1 MKSYKQILSEVAQP
15 KPADEINFKAKHEI
29 EFMDH
34 PASEE
39 GQHSSNKKKVKR
51 IADYEEGEDMGVYE
65 NADEENSMYK
75 TQLEFIKYAAD
86 EIMEYVSTGLD
97 TEEWFQNKLAKV
109 HGDMTTLHAYME
121 GDKRKNDGMDVSEAT
136 MTDDHWAIVKMN
148 GRFYSQKSE
157 IKKIVR
163 PSKNAPSLK
172 VLEKHG
178 ADSAIRVGE
187 LKNKLKNMRD
197 TDSLLSQLGE
207 AEMTADQK
215 KRSEEIVKGMK
226 KNKADMQKR
235 YGDDWESVM
244 YATANK
250 QAMKESLELDEGITD
265 KNKKDAEKV
274 IAYAKSNK
282 GKGIATKSGDNS
294 VIPNIQIVR
303 YLESIG
309 KVNNVKELASGRGWS
324 FELKESVELDEASQP
339 KWEVIVRKSFTTN
352 GKTAKKGSSVEVS
365 ARNTAEAID
374 KATKKMGFGDK
385 AAGISGSNFD
395 LKKLK
400 ESIDLD
406 EAVKSGNIKL
416 NDGTRVSVSKDDA
429 TAINNLFD
437 NLSTT
442 NKKSMETTMLKNK
455 KGFDEIMNFA
465 KEAM

>member
-39 GQHSSNKKKVKR
+39 GQHSSNKKKAKR

-65 NADEENSMYK
+65 DADEENSMYK

-86 EIMEYVSTGLD
+86 EIMEYVSTGID

-121 GDKRKNDGMDVSEAT
+121 GDKRKNDGIGV
-136 MTDDHWAIVKMN
+136 N
-148 GRFYSQKSE
+148 
-157 IKKIVR
+157 
-163 PSKNAPSLK
+163 
-172 VLEKHG
+172 
-178 ADSAIRVGE
+178 
-187 LKNKLKNMRD
+187 
-197 TDSLLSQLGE
+197 E

-215 KRSEEIVKGMK
+215 KKREEIVLAMK
-226 KNKADMQKR
+226 DNKADMKKR

-244 YATANK
+244 YATATK
-250 QAMKESLELDEGITD
+250 QAMKEYVD
-265 KNKKDAEKV
+265 
-274 IAYAKSNK
+274 
-282 GKGIATKSGDNS
+282 
-294 VIPNIQIVR
+294 
-303 YLESIG
+303 
-309 KVNNVKELASGRGWS
+309 
-324 FELKESVELDEASQP
+324 LDEAAQP

-385 AAGISGSNFD
+385 AVGISGSNFD

-400 ESIDLD
+400 ETIDLD
-406 EAVKSGNIKL
+406 EAVKSGNVKL

-429 TAINNLFD
+429 DAINNLFD
-437 NLSTT
+437 NLSPN
-442 NKKSMETTMLKNK
+442 NKKSMETTMLKDK
-455 KGFDEIMNFA
+455 KSFDEIMNFA
-465 KEAM
+465 REAM